1 MEDKKTFRTSLIGGY
16 NKEDVDDYIA
26 GILLENARLA
36 EMEKKAQNLEQEI
49 SGMLKNQMSQ
59 QEKRLEECRLET
71 EQRVQGEY
79 EEKLRQAGE
88 RIRECEELNKEYQQR
103 LSDCQKK
110 MQEGKEN
117 QGNIISGAE
126 AEILREKARKYDE
139 TYEAIKKLVLDS
151 RIEAQIILTD
161 ARQKADQ
168 IVQNAAEQAK
178 KDKSKMT
185 AKIMANRN
193 LVQQQAREELALMR
207 EKMLQITERFSD
219 RIENSWEQVFEE
231 EKTEEKELE
240 DKQKEAQK

>member
-1 MEDKKTFRTSLIGGY
+1 
-16 NKEDVDDYIA
+16 
-26 GILLENARLA
+26 
-36 EMEKKAQNLEQEI
+36 MEKKAQNLEQEI

-207 EKMLQITERFSD
+207 EKMLQITERFQTVL
-219 RIENSWEQVFEE
+219 RIPGSRYSKKRKLRKKN
-231 EKTEEKELE
+231 
-240 DKQKEAQK
+240 

>member
-1 MEDKKTFRTSLIGGY
+1 
-16 NKEDVDDYIA
+16 
-26 GILLENARLA
+26 
-36 EMEKKAQNLEQEI
+36 MEKKAQNLEQEI

>member
-26 GILLENARLA
+26 GILSENARLA